1 MAELIVDFFAP
12 NIMQHIKARV
22 LYLCKD
28 WFCVFGWWETMRNLR
43 TSLKLGS
50 KLIVDFVAINKM
62 QHIKNEVTQTE
73 RCFLF
78 FKF

>member
-1 MAELIVDFFAP
+1 
-12 NIMQHIKARV
+12 
-22 LYLCKD
+22 
-28 WFCVFGWWETMRNLR
+28 MRNLR

-73 RCFLF
+73 RCVLF

>member
-28 WFCVFGWWETMRNLR
+28 WFCVFGWWETTRNLR

-50 KLIVDFVAINKM
+50 KLIVDFVPINKM

-73 RCFLF
+73 CCVLF